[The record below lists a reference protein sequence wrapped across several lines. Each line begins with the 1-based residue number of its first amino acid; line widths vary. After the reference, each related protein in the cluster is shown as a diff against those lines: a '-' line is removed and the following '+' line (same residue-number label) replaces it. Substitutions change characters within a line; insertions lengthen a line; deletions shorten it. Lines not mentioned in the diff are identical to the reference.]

1 MFSVRTGCATGFS
14 YAKKQ
19 FLKITVKIVYEGRL
33 RSRLLKIIIPSS
45 GELVSVKAECCTLN
59 ERWCRLCY

>member
-1 MFSVRTGCATGFS
+1 MFSVRTGFS
-14 YAKKQ
+14 YAQKQ

-33 RSRLLKIIIPSS
+33 RSRLLKIVIIPSS